1 MTCCASTEYRCEEIN
16 GKCPECDEPTV
27 DGDAYE
33 QCSYSPKQCETCGWR
48 PCDGS
53 C

>member
-1 MTCCASTEYRCEEIN
+1 MCCESSGYSEREID
-16 GKCPECDEPTV
+16 GKCPECDEPTC

-33 QCSYSPKQCETCGWR
+33 QCEYSTVDCDTCGYT